1 MQSINHPIIN
11 KLFPSFITGATN
23 FNNTLR
29 NRQFIGAVG
38 PATPNHDWVNMFS
51 HWEPIQYLLGG
62 TLAMRAAREKYLP
75 KSHREDLDIYEERL
89 LRSVLYGAY
98 SRTVNTLTSLPFLT
112 PTQVKN
118 LPEQLQYLLGHTN
131 DDADTLEVLGKDLM
145 SDLLN
150 HGKCHILVDYP
161 STVGSDIVT
170 LADEVS
176 NNIRPYFSRI
186 DPLQAIAWTYD
197 TIGAKK
203 VLSSFRIF
211 EDIITQSET
220 NQWEEVSY
228 QQVKVIRPDVIEIW
242 RNNPT
247 EESTTIGGDAY
258 TLADELPNTLGRVNV
273 ITVYANKTG
282 FMTAKP
288 VLEELAHLN
297 IKHWNKLSD
306 LDNIEHV
313 ANVPFAYATGV
324 PADQLGEITISA
336 HGLLTIPETDVKIE
350 YLEHSGAAIGASQRS
365 MEMLEARMVAMG
377 ADTLAAR
384 PTATRE
390 TASSKIMD
398 NTKSNSVLQ
407 SAVVNLEAG
416 LLECF
421 KMAAEWISL
430 PELVD
435 VKVNIG
441 DKMTLSADANVLTTL
456 VDLARNKNMSFED
469 LALELQ
475 RRGSI
480 SESTELKAA
489 PEPTLPE
496 IPTPLGQP
504 LTEGVEDEENTQ
516 PLEDEEGNTED

>member
-11 KLFPSFITGATN
+11 QLFPSFITGATN
-23 FNNTLR
+23 FNNTLAR
-29 NRQFIGAVG
+29 RQFIGGVG
-38 PATPNHDWVNMFS
+38 PATPSHDWVNMFN

-75 KSHREDLDIYEERL
+75 KSHREPEDIYENRL

-131 DDADTLEVLGKDLM
+131 DDADTIEVLGKELM
-145 SDLLN
+145 SDLFN
-150 HGKCHILVDYP
+150 YGKCHILVDFP
-161 STVGSDIVT
+161 ATIDAEINS

-176 NNIRPYFSRI
+176 NNIRPYFSRV
-186 DPLQAIAWTYD
+186 DPIKAIGWTYANV
-197 TIGAKK
+197 GAKK
-203 VLSSFRIF
+203 VLTSFRMF
-211 EDIITQSET
+211 EDIVTESED
-220 NQWEEVSY
+220 NQWEEVVY
-228 QQVKVIRPDVIEIW
+228 QQVKVIRPDTIEIY
-242 RNNPT
+242 RNNT
-247 EESTTIGGDAY
+247 SEGTNRGESYVLDNVV
-258 TLADELPNTLGRVNV
+258 PNTLGRVNV

-297 IKHWNKLSD
+297 MKHWSKLSD

-324 PADQLGEITISA
+324 PEEQLEELTISA
-336 HGLLTIPETDVKIE
+336 HGLLTIPQTDVRIE
-350 YLEHSGAAIGASQRS
+350 YLEHSGAAIGASQES
-365 MEMLEARMVAMG
+365 MRMLESRMVAMG

-416 LLECF
+416 LLEAF
-421 KMAAEWISL
+421 KMAGQWLRL
-430 PELVD
+430 PELTD

-480 SESTELKAA
+480 SESTELK
-489 PEPTLPE
+489 ES
-496 IPTPLGQP
+496 PTPDPALMAPVPGLAPGQP
-504 LTEGVEDEENTQ
+504 EEEPEESQDDDKEEENT
-516 PLEDEEGNTED
+516 ED